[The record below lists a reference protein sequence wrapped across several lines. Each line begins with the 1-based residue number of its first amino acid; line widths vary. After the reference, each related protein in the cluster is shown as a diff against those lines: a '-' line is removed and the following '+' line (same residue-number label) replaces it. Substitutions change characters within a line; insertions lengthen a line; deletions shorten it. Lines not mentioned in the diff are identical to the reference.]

1 VKLSAYKAGLA
12 GYLPASRQLTPF
24 LTTPKIMGSVLKNLI
39 LEKGQ
44 DSIILILCH
53 EKGKTLLSRAIKINI
68 TLPED
73 ELGRIDRYTKEEG
86 TTRSGLILRAL
97 RSYMKRKEEQAAE
110 KMRRLAI
117 QKTSSDIKK
126 LRVKAGK
133 WNGVA
138 EIRKWRDLK

>member
-1 VKLSAYKAGLA
+1 
-12 GYLPASRQLTPF
+12 
-24 LTTPKIMGSVLKNLI
+24 MG
-39 LEKGQ
+39 
-44 DSIILILCH
+44 
-53 EKGKTLLSRAIKINI
+53 RAMKINI

-73 ELGRIDRYTKEEG
+73 ELSRIDRYTKEEG

-97 RSYMKRKEEQAAE
+97 RAYIKRKEKEAQE
-110 KMRRLAI
+110 KIRHLGI
-117 QKTSSDIKK
+117 QRASSDIRK

>member
-1 VKLSAYKAGLA
+1 
-12 GYLPASRQLTPF
+12 
-24 LTTPKIMGSVLKNLI
+24 M
-39 LEKGQ
+39 
-44 DSIILILCH
+44 
-53 EKGKTLLSRAIKINI
+53 SRAIKINI

-73 ELGRIDRYTKEEG
+73 ELSRIDRYTKEEG

-97 RSYMKRKEEQAAE
+97 RSYIKRKEEQAAE
-110 KMRRLAI
+110 KLRRLAI
-117 QKTSSDIKK
+117 QKASSDIRK